1 MELNDIKG
9 IGPATEEDLNEGGV
23 ETPEDLVEADLE
35 ALSDETGIS
44 LERLVE
50 FSEQIEADLDEA
62 EPEEGAEPDEAAGEE
77 DDEVGLEEPAGQVE
91 PEEPE
96 VEATE
101 EDLDQDVKVVLR
113 EGEGAATVQVGEDW
127 HEGLPIVTATVEED
141 ADRKLQQVAED
152 AVLLQEGAADGA
164 VRLDDVTYEEV
175 PLVRRR
181 EKEGGVVEETR
192 VEVDRVREKTEPQG
206 LLDRVKGLL
215 G

>member
-50 FSEQIEADLDEA
+50 FTKQVEGDLDE
-62 EPEEGAEPDEAAGEE
+62 EEGEE

-96 VEATE
+96 VEATQ
-101 EDLDQDVKVVLR
+101 EDLDEDVKVVLR
-113 EGEGAATVQVGEDW
+113 EGEGAATVQVGDDW

-152 AVLLQEGAADGA
+152 AVLLQEQASTGS
-164 VRLDDVTYEEV
+164 VRVGDVTYQDV

-192 VEVDRVREKTEPQG
+192 VEVDRVREKTRDDG
-206 LLDRVKGLL
+206 LLDRVRGLL